1 MNMAGKWIRRNFMK
15 QTTGNQPAVRLKT
28 GRDKPVRQGHPWLF
42 SGAIQQIPPTA
53 ADGDLVDVQA
63 ASGEWLACGYL
74 NRKSQIQVRILSWQP
89 DEPID
94 QAFWQRRLQSAI
106 AARRAWIATPETNAY
121 RLVNGESD
129 YLPGL
134 IVDHYADYLVM
145 QVGTLGMERYKQML
159 AELLLTLTGA
169 KGVIERSDLALR
181 RQEGLPE
188 ATGLLAGV
196 APAGPVEIRELG
208 LRYQVDLAHGQKS
221 GFYTD
226 QRDNRRRVAAYCH
239 AGRVLNA
246 FSYTAAF
253 AVHALAAGA
262 RHVTNIDTS
271 VDALTV
277 GETHLR
283 LNGFDPDQQAEQ
295 IAGDVFTIL
304 RDWRDEGIEPFDV
317 IILDPPKFAQSHG
330 NLDRALRGYKDIN
343 WLAMGLLKPG
353 GILAT
358 FSCSGLVSADLFQK
372 VVFGAAVD
380 AKRPVQVLEWLRQGN
395 DHPVAI
401 TFPEGDYLKG
411 LICRVL

>member
-1 MNMAGKWIRRNFMK
+1 MK
-15 QTTGNQPAVRLKT
+15 QITGKQPAVILKA

-42 SGAIQQIPPTA
+42 SGAIQQLPEAA
-53 ADGDLVDVQA
+53 ADGDLVDVR
-63 ASGEWLACGYL
+63 STTGEWLAGGYL
-74 NRKSQIQVRILSWQP
+74 NRRSQIQVRILTWQP

-94 QAFWQRRLQSAI
+94 EAFWQRRLESAL
-106 AARRAWIATPETNAY
+106 AARRTLIATPETNAY

-134 IVDHYADYLVM
+134 VVDHYADYLVM
-145 QVGTLGMERYKQML
+145 QVGTLGMERYKQQL
-159 AELLLTLTGA
+159 AALLLTLTGA
-169 KGVIERSDLALR
+169 KGVMERSDLALR

-188 ATGLLAGV
+188 ATGLLAGA
-196 APAGPVEIRELG
+196 APTGPVEIRELG
-208 LRYQVDLAHGQKS
+208 WRYQVDLAHGQKS

-239 AGRVLNA
+239 GGRVLNA

-283 LNGFDPDQQAEQ
+283 LNGFDPDAQAEQ

-304 RDWRDEGIEPFDV
+304 RDWRDERVEPFDV
-317 IILDPPKFAQSHG
+317 IILDPPKFAQSQG
-330 NLDRALRGYKDIN
+330 NLERALRGYKDIN
-343 WLAMGLLKPG
+343 LLAMGLLKPG

-372 VVFGAAVD
+372 VVFGAAID

-401 TFPEGDYLKG
+401 TFPEGEYLKG

>member
-1 MNMAGKWIRRNFMK
+1 MK
-15 QTTGNQPAVRLKT
+15 QTTGKQPAVILKA

-42 SGAIQQIPPTA
+42 SGAIHQIPDTA
-53 ADGDLVDVQA
+53 ANGDLVDVQA
-63 ASGEWLACGYL
+63 ANGEWLACGYL
-74 NRKSQIQVRILSWQP
+74 NRRSQIQVRILTWQP

-94 QAFWQRRLQSAI
+94 EAFWQRRLASAI
-106 AARRAWIATPETNAY
+106 AARRALVATPETNAY
-121 RLVNGESD
+121 RLINGESD

-145 QVGTLGMERYKQML
+145 QVGTLGMERYKQQV
-159 AELLLTLTGA
+159 ADLLRSLTGA

-188 ATGLLAGV
+188 AVGLLAGT
-196 APAGPVEIRELG
+196 APTGPVEIRELG
-208 LRYQVDLAHGQKS
+208 LHYQVDLAHGQKS

-226 QRDNRRRVAAYCH
+226 QRDNRRRVAAYCQG
-239 AGRVLNA
+239 GRVLNA

-271 VDALTV
+271 VEALTV

-283 LNGFDPDQQAEQ
+283 RNGFDPDQQAEQ

-304 RDWRDEGIEPFDV
+304 RDWRDEQVEPFDL
-317 IILDPPKFAQSHG
+317 IILDPPKFAQSQG

-343 WLAMGLLKPG
+343 LLAMGLLKPG

-380 AKRPVQVLEWLRQGN
+380 AKRPVQILEWLRQGN

-401 TFPEGDYLKG
+401 TFPEGEYLKG

>member
-1 MNMAGKWIRRNFMK
+1 MRQTGKRDMAVIIK
-15 QTTGNQPAVRLKT
+15 A
-28 GRDKPVRQGHPWLF
+28 GREKPVRQQHPWIF
-42 SGAIQQIPPTA
+42 SGAIQQLPAA
-53 ADGDLVDVQA
+53 ADGDMVDVCSA
-63 ASGEWLACGYL
+63 EGEWLARGYL
-74 NRKSQIQVRILSWQP
+74 NRQSQIQVRLLSWQA
-89 DEPID
+89 DEAID
-94 QAFWQRRLQSAI
+94 GAFWERRLQQAI
-106 AARRAWIATPETNAY
+106 ALRRAFIADPATNAY

-134 IVDHYADYLVM
+134 VVDQYADYLVM
-145 QVGTLGMERYKQML
+145 QVGTLGIDQRKQEL
-159 AELLLTLTGA
+159 AEQLLALTGCR
-169 KGVIERSDLALR
+169 GVIERSDLALR
-181 RQEGLPE
+181 RQEGLTE
-188 ATGLLAGV
+188 ATGLLAGA
-196 APAGPVEIRELG
+196 APTGPVDILESG
-208 LRYQVDLAHGQKS
+208 FRYQVDLAHGQKS

-226 QRDNRRRVAAYCH
+226 QRDNRRRVAAYS
-239 AGRVLNA
+239 AGGRVLNA

-295 IAGDVFTIL
+295 IAGDLFTIL
-304 RDWRDEGIEPFDV
+304 RDWRAEGVDPFDL
-317 IILDPPKFAQSHG
+317 IILDPPKFAQSRG

-343 WLAMGLLKPG
+343 LLALGLVKPG
-353 GILAT
+353 GLLAT

-380 AKRPVQVLEWLRQGN
+380 ARRSVQVLEWLRQGN
-395 DHPVAI
+395 DHPIAI
-401 TFPEGDYLKG
+401 TFPEGEYLKG